1 MSCTLFRYIP
11 LFCIY
16 LFVTACSSNDGGS
29 DNVDTGS
36 ITVTGS
42 SLTATATASA
52 GGSISPGSATV
63 TSGNTASFTLTTDV
77 GYIID
82 TVTGCDGSLV
92 GNTYTTGSIT
102 ANCTVT
108 ANFSLEMTSFTVTPV
123 ASAGGSVSPGSA
135 TVTSGDTTSFTL
147 TTDVS
152 YMIDTVTGCG
162 GSLVGNTY
170 TTGSITANCTVIA
183 NFSLELT
190 SFEIIDPTPG
200 ASNGFG
206 ASVVIL
212 SNGNIVVFDP
222 GDFSVV
228 GNGGAVHLYNPVTQ
242 TRITSM
248 YYDNANDTVSLK
260 ITALDNNNFVIS
272 SPNDNVGGIM
282 NAGSVRLFNGNT
294 GAQIGATI
302 AGDVDLDSLGSGY
315 LGTGGITVIGNNNF
329 VISSAYDDEGGI
341 NNAGSVRL
349 IDGNTGTQIG
359 ATLAG
364 DNAGD
369 TLGSDGI
376 VVLSNNNFVI
386 ASSEDDVGGVTD
398 AGSVQ
403 LVDGNT
409 GVQIGATLAGDVA
422 NDQLGSSG
430 ITALANNNFV
440 ISSFVDDEGGVTD
453 AGSVRLVNGSTGVQ
467 IGSTLAGDK
476 AFDVLSRSGVTA
488 LSNNNFVIA
497 SSFDDNGGIVNAGSV
512 RLIDG
517 NTGVQIGAT
526 LFGDLANDSL
536 GSMGITALGNNNFVI
551 ASHEDDE
558 GGITDAGSVRLV
570 NGSTGVQIGAALA
583 GNDALDLL
591 GVTGITAL
599 GNNNYVIVSERDDV
613 GGIVDAGSVRLV
625 DGSTGVQIGTTL
637 AGDVTNDVNSV
648 TGITAL
654 GNNNFVIATE
664 NDDVDGIV
672 DAGSVRL
679 VNGNTGDQIG
689 AALVGDVAGDRLGS
703 SGVTALV
710 NNNFVVASGQDNEG
724 GITDAGSVIMVDG
737 STGAQIGA
745 KITGSVS
752 GDFASVSITPSAT
765 GLYYYILSTSSADNG
780 GMVDSGFVSVMK

>member
-1 MSCTLFRYIP
+1 
-11 LFCIY
+11 
-16 LFVTACSSNDGGS
+16 VTACSSNDGSS

-36 ITVTGS
+36 TTVT
-42 SLTATATASA
+42 ATSFTVTSTASA

-63 TSGNTASFTLTTDV
+63 TSGNTISFTLTTDV

-82 TVTGCDGSLV
+82 TVTGCDGSLI

-108 ANFSLEMTSFTVTPV
+108 ANFSLEMTSFSVTST
-123 ASAGGSVSPGSA
+123 ASAGGSISPSSA
-135 TVTSGDTTSFTL
+135 TVTSGNTTSFTL
-147 TTDVS
+147 TTDVG

-170 TTGSITANCTVIA
+170 TTGSITANCTVTA
-183 NFSLELT
+183 NFSPEVT
-190 SFEIIDPTPG
+190 TFEIIDPTPG

-212 SNGNIVVFDP
+212 GNGNIVVFDP

-228 GNGGAVHLYNPVTQ
+228 SNGGAVHLYNPVTQ
-242 TRITSM
+242 TRITSI
-248 YYDNANDTVSLK
+248 YYDNTDDTAGLK

-272 SPNDNVGGIM
+272 APSDNVGGIM

-302 AGDVDLDSLGSGY
+302 AGDVDLDILGRGGY
-315 LGTGGITVIGNNNF
+315 LGAGGITVIGNNNF
-329 VISSAYDDEGGI
+329 IIASSYDDEGGI

-364 DNAGD
+364 DNASD

-376 VVLSNNNFVI
+376 IVLSNNNFVI
-386 ASSEDDVGGVTD
+386 ASSDDDIGGVTD
-398 AGSVQ
+398 AGSVR
-403 LVDGNT
+403 LIDGST

-430 ITALANNNFV
+430 ITALGNNNFV

-453 AGSVRLVNGSTGVQ
+453 AGSVRLVNGSTGMQ
-467 IGSTLAGDK
+467 IGATLAGDK
-476 AFDVLSRSGVTA
+476 TFDGLSKSGVTA

-497 SSFDDNGGIVNAGSV
+497 SAFDDNGGIVNAGSV
-512 RLIDG
+512 QLIDG

-536 GSMGITALGNNNFVI
+536 GSIGITALGNNNFVI

-570 NGSTGVQIGAALA
+570 NGSTGVQIGATLA
-583 GNDALDLL
+583 GNDAFDFL
-591 GVTGITAL
+591 GLSGLGLSGITAL
-599 GNNNYVIVSERDDV
+599 GNNNFVIASENDDV
-613 GGIVDAGSVRLV
+613 GGIVDVGSVRLV

-637 AGDVTNDVNSV
+637 AGDVANDRLGV

-654 GNNNFVIATE
+654 GNNNFVIASE
-664 NDDVDGIV
+664 NDDVGGIV

-679 VNGNTGDQIG
+679 VNGNTGAQIG
-689 AALVGDVAGDRLGS
+689 TALVGDVAGDRLGS
-703 SGVTALV
+703 SSVTALV
-710 NNNFVVASGQDNEG
+710 NNNFVIASDQDNES

-745 KITGSVS
+745 SITGSVS

-765 GLYYYILSTSSADNG
+765 GLYYYILATSSADNG